1 MEITQLQRCAL
12 GKGNIKRCKKW
23 SNWLKETKIKT
34 VYLNITG
41 NTHKLAY
48 IRSQASL
55 DLLTFWERELRARL
69 DGMPKYQVLGTA
81 AQEVHAFIKIMEETK
96 RVLLEINNRDRAVID
111 LLRITQGNRTVMD
124 FLGKVEGQVQ
134 LTRADRKRITKD
146 DLNRMALI
154 AGFWDTCL
162 F

>member
-1 MEITQLQRCAL
+1 M
-12 GKGNIKRCKKW
+12 
-23 SNWLKETKIKT
+23 
-34 VYLNITG
+34 
-41 NTHKLAY
+41 
-48 IRSQASL
+48 
-55 DLLTFWERELRARL
+55 

-146 DLNRMALI
+146 DLNWMALI
-154 AGFWDTCL
+154 AEFWDTCL